1 MFTPFFTLA
10 LRAGRQARE
19 THGISDPAF
28 ANVPEP
34 HCTAIA
40 RSAFTR
46 TFPRQVQRRTQG
58 SRGVT
63 PGWAETVQGGGATDS
78 RMADQAAGV
87 RGEGMEALVFP
98 PDTET

>member
-34 HCTAIA
+34 HCAAIA

-46 TFPRQVQRRTQG
+46 TFPRQVQRRTEG
-58 SRGVT
+58 SGGVT

-78 RMADQAAGV
+78 RTADPAARV
-87 RGEGMEALVFP
+87 RGEGRGALDVP